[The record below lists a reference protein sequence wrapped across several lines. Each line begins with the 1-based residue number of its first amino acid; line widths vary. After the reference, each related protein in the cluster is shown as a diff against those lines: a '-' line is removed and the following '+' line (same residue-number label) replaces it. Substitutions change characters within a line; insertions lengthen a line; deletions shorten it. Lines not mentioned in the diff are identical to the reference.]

1 MIGMGGVED
10 GIDSTASGLG
20 GVPASELAWLL
31 FTQTGMPGL
40 FMLYSDLEHGKERSI
55 FD

>member
-1 MIGMGGVED
+1 MTGFDGLDGGFTGMPGD
-10 GIDSTASGLG
+10 M
-20 GVPASELAWLL
+20 GVPAAELAWLM

-40 FMLYSDLEHGKERSI
+40 YMLYSDLNRGEERSI

>member
-1 MIGMGGVED
+1 MN
-10 GIDSTASGLG
+10 GLG
-20 GVPASELAWLL
+20 GMDGGNDMPGGLPASDLAWLM

-40 FMLYSDLEHGKERSI
+40 YMLYSDLEHGKERSI

>member
-1 MIGMGGVED
+1 MTGFDGSELGNGV
-10 GIDSTASGLG
+10 GNNYC
-20 GVPASELAWLL
+20 GVPAAGLAWLM

-40 FMLYSDLEHGKERSI
+40 YMLYSDLERGEIRTP

>member
-1 MIGMGGVED
+1 MDEFFGNVTGNEFMG
-10 GIDSTASGLG
+10 S
-20 GVPASELAWLL
+20 VPAAELAWLM

-40 FMLYSDLEHGKERSI
+40 YMLYSDLERGHERSI